1 MSSVIFQYM
10 HEAFS
15 DTVQPPLGQTPFL
28 HNLHNLQG
36 SSTFML
42 T

>member
-1 MSSVIFQYM
+1 MSSVIFQHM
-10 HEAFS
+10 HEACS
-15 DTVQPPLGQTPFL
+15 DTIQPPFGQTPFL
-28 HNLHNLQG
+28 HTLPNLQG